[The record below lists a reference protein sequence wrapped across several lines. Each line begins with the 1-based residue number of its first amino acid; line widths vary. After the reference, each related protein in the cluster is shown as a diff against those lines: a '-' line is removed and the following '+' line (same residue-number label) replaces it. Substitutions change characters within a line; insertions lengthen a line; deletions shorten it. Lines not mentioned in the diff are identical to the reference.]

1 MTFNEINVV
10 IQEQNILAKCD
21 IKINE
26 RLLVV

>member
-10 IQEQNILAKCD
+10 IQEQNILSKCD

-26 RLLVV
+26 RLLVE

>member
-10 IQEQNILAKCD
+10 IQEQNILSKCD